1 MTKTTYLYCATCAAQ
16 SASKHTYP
24 KTFLDQIASISN
36 KRAKIVIEHIMKH
49 GSITTEDLEMT
60 YGYNHPPRA
69 ARDVREAGI
78 PLETFKVKS
87 KEGKS
92 IAAYRFGDLEQIQ
105 KNRVEGRISFSKDF
119 NKQLYELFK
128 GHCSICN
135 AVFEDRYLQIDHRI
149 PYQVGGDV
157 NSERKISD
165 FMLVCSSCN
174 RAKSWSCE
182 HCSNWNETKTSKIC
196 LSCYW
201 GTPENYT
208 HIAGKEMRRMDL
220 QWSGEEIKYYDAIK
234 LIAERNR
241 VELPEFVKEIIAE
254 KTKKVY

>member
-1 MTKTTYLYCATCAAQ
+1 MAKTR
-16 SASKHTYP
+16 YP
-24 KTFLDQIASISN
+24 KVFLDQIASISN

-49 GSITTEDLEMT
+49 GSITTEDLEIT

-92 IAAYRFGDLEQIQ
+92 IAAYRFGDLGQIQ
-105 KNRVEGRISFSKDF
+105 KNRVEGRISFSKKF
-119 NKQLYELFK
+119 QKQLYEQFK

-135 AVFEDRYLQIDHRI
+135 ALLEERYLQIDHRI
-149 PYQVGGDV
+149 PYQIVGDV
-157 NSERKISD
+157 NPERKISD

-174 RAKSWSCE
+174 RAKSWTCE
-182 HCSNWNETKTSKIC
+182 HCSNWNENNTPQIC
-196 LSCYW
+196 LTCYW
-201 GTPENYT
+201 GTPESYT

-234 LIAERNR
+234 LIAEKNK
-241 VELPEFVKEIIAE
+241 VELPDFVKEIIAK
-254 KTKKVY
+254 KTIKYNK

>member
-1 MTKTTYLYCATCAAQ
+1 MAKTK
-16 SASKHTYP
+16 YP
-24 KTFLDQIASISN
+24 KFFLEQIASISN

-49 GSITTEDLEMT
+49 GFITTEDLETT

-105 KNRVEGRISFSKDF
+105 KNRVEGRIAFSKDF
-119 NKQLYELFK
+119 KKQLYEQFN

-135 AVFEDRYLQIDHRI
+135 AIFEDRYLQIDHRI
-149 PYQVGGDV
+149 PYQVGGDTA
-157 NSERKISD
+157 SERKVSD
-165 FMLVCSSCN
+165 FMLLCSSCN

-182 HCSNWNETKTSKIC
+182 HCGIWNEDKSSKIC

-201 GTPENYT
+201 GMPENYV
-208 HIAGKEMRRMDL
+208 HIAGKEIRRMDL

-234 LIAERNR
+234 LIAERNN
-241 VELPEFVKEIIAE
+241 VELPEFVKEIITE
-254 KTKKVY
+254 KTQEEMNCL

>member
-1 MTKTTYLYCATCAAQ
+1 MAKI
-16 SASKHTYP
+16 KYP
-24 KTFLDQIASISN
+24 KIFLEQIASISN

-49 GSITTEDLEMT
+49 GFITTEDLETT

-87 KEGKS
+87 KDGKS
-92 IAAYRFGDLEQIQ
+92 IAAYRFGDLTQIQ
-105 KNRVEGRISFSKDF
+105 KNRVEGRIAFSKDF
-119 NKQLYELFK
+119 KKQLYEQFK

-149 PYQVGGDV
+149 PYQVGGDINIV
-157 NSERKISD
+157 RKISD

-182 HCSNWNETKTSKIC
+182 HCSNWNESKISKAC

-201 GTPENYT
+201 GTPEKYT
-208 HIAGKEMRRMDL
+208 HIAGKEIRRMDL
-220 QWSGEEIKYYDAIK
+220 QWIGEEIKYYDAIK
-234 LIAERNR
+234 LIAEKNN

-254 KTKKVY
+254 RTKSI